1 MALHL
6 HNTLSRKVEPF
17 IPLDPAGQNVGMYC
31 CGPTVHD
38 FAHIGNFRT
47 FVFADLVR
55 RYLDFRGYEVT
66 HVMNI
71 TDVEDKIIRRVA
83 EQKTTL
89 SEYTAQYQDAF
100 FEDIKILN
108 CVDPHQIPKAT
119 DHIPEMIELIGKLM
133 ERGIA
138 YQAADKSIYFS
149 IEKYQGCGCQY
160 GRLVKLN
167 FDEMRQGERVSDD
180 EYEKESVADFALWK
194 ARAKEDGEVYWPSP
208 WGEGRPGW
216 HIECSAM
223 SMKILGTSFDLHLG
237 GEDLAFPHH
246 EDEIAQSE
254 GANVQ
259 EEGKPFVK
267 YWLHGAHLLVEGKK
281 MSKSL
286 GNFYT
291 LRDLLDKGYNGHEIR
306 QLMISAHYRETFNFT
321 LDGLAGA
328 RTALNRINECV
339 TKLRGVAGDT
349 QVKPATEVIEKF
361 TGALDD
367 NLNVSSAWGA
377 VFDWVRECN
386 RKLADKAMDMPT
398 AAAELAAW
406 ERIDTVLGVG
416 IEQEEAPAKLVALMN
431 DRTEARKAKDFARAD
446 SIRDELTAKGWT
458 IEDTAEGPRLKR
470 L

>member
-17 IPLDPAGQNVGMYC
+17 EPLDPDGSVGMYC

-55 RYLDFRGYEVT
+55 RYLDFRGYDVT

-71 TDVEDKIIRRVA
+71 TDVEDKIIRCVR
-83 EQKTTL
+83 EQNTTL
-89 SEYTAQYQDAF
+89 AEYTAKYQEAF
-100 FEDIKILN
+100 FADLKVLN
-108 CVDPHQIPKAT
+108 CTDPHHIPKAT
-119 DHIPEMIELIGKLM
+119 DHIPEMIDLIGKLM
-133 ERGIA
+133 DRGIA
-138 YQAADKSIYFS
+138 YQAADQSIYFS
-149 IEKYQGCGCQY
+149 IENYQGCGCQY

-180 EYEKESVADFALWK
+180 EYEKDSVADFALWK
-194 ARAKEDGEVYWPSP
+194 ARVEEDGDVYWPSP

-223 SMKILGTSFDLHLG
+223 SMKLLGKNFDLHLG
-237 GEDLAFPHH
+237 GEDLIFPHH

-254 GANVQ
+254 GATG
-259 EEGKPFVK
+259 EPFVK
-267 YWLHGAHLLVEGKK
+267 HWLHGAHLLVEGKK

-286 GNFYT
+286 GNFFV
-291 LRDLLDKGYNGHEIR
+291 LQDLLEKGFEGREIR

-321 LDGLAGA
+321 LSGLEGA
-328 RTALNRINECV
+328 RKAMARIDECIS
-339 TKLRGVAGDT
+339 KLRETANNNT
-349 QVKPATEVIEKF
+349 AEPATDVIEKF
-361 TGALDD
+361 TAALDD
-367 NLNVSSAWGA
+367 DLNVSSAWA
-377 VFDWVRECN
+377 VVFDWVRDCN
-386 RKLADKAMDMPT
+386 RRLAEGAMDST
-398 AAAELAAW
+398 AAAAELSAW

-416 IEQEEAPAKLVALMN
+416 RAKEEASAGLVALMEE
-431 DRTEARKAKDFARAD
+431 RTEARKAKDFSRAD
-446 SIRDELTAKGWT
+446 AIRDELTEQGWT
-458 IEDTAEGPRLKR
+458 IEDTPKGPRLKR